1 MSTFGAGYAAYYN
14 LLYQEKDYA
23 GEAAYID
30 GMVKQ
35 YCPAA
40 QSVLNLGCGTGRHD
54 FELLKLGYQ
63 GGVGV
68 DQSREMLALA
78 EVRLQG
84 MDTRPSLSFCC
95 GDVRNIRLNKV
106 FDAVLSLFH
115 VVSYQQTDADL
126 AGDTKPVSGGRDE
139 HSFCPGVV
147 YRKGARM

>member
-68 DQSREMLALA
+68 DQSREMLALPRCGCRGWTPGRRFRSVA
-78 EVRLQG
+78 E
-84 MDTRPSLSFCC
+84 M
-95 GDVRNIRLNKV
+95 
-106 FDAVLSLFH
+106 
-115 VVSYQQTDADL
+115 
-126 AGDTKPVSGGRDE
+126 SGISG
-139 HSFCPGVV
+139 
-147 YRKGARM
+147 

>member
-63 GGVGV
+63 GGVG
-68 DQSREMLALA
+68 S
-78 EVRLQG
+78 
-84 MDTRPSLSFCC
+84 
-95 GDVRNIRLNKV
+95 
-106 FDAVLSLFH
+106 
-115 VVSYQQTDADL
+115 
-126 AGDTKPVSGGRDE
+126 
-139 HSFCPGVV
+139 
-147 YRKGARM
+147 